1 MNLTSDAILGFSG
14 AILSQRYDNPQPT
27 PDFHK
32 ELWDYCTS
40 EHKKVA
46 VAAPR
51 GHAKSTAVTHAYV
64 LAEVLFRKSSFVM
77 IVSDT
82 EGQAVQFLH
91 DIKVELT
98 ENEDLKHM
106 FGISKLLKD
115 TETEV
120 VVRTKDRHQFKIIA
134 KGSGQ
139 KVRGTKW
146 LGKRPDLIIG
156 DDLENEDLV
165 MNQERRE
172 KFRNWFYGALL
183 PAGGD
188 TCRIRIVGT
197 ILHLDSL
204 LERLLNSSNWVSHR
218 YQAHNEDFSFIL
230 WPEKFPEERLVAIRK
245 DYLEEGFPEGYYQ
258 EYLNLPIDPTNAY
271 FKKDDFIEITDN
283 DLEVPLN
290 YYAAADFAIS
300 QKEKADRTVITVGGV
315 DSENKLHIVH
325 CVVGRWDAKEI
336 IENMIA
342 VQKRYNP
349 EIFTVEAG
357 MIEKSLGP
365 YLNEEMFRTGTFLNL
380 NKLTPVKDKETRA
393 RSIQARMRAGGVKFD
408 KEADWYPEMEAE
420 MLVFPKGRH
429 DDIVDSM
436 AWLGQTVDKFAIA
449 PTVEEQLE
457 YEWEEE
463 VEDTFES
470 VGICA
475 TTGY

>member
-1 MNLTSDAILGFSG
+1 MELTADTILGFSG
-14 AILSQRYDNPQPT
+14 AVLASRYDNPKPT
-27 PDFHK
+27 PDFHR
-32 ELWDYCTS
+32 ELWDYCTADDV
-40 EHKKVA
+40 KVA
-46 VAAPR
+46 IAAPR
-51 GHAKSTAVTHAYV
+51 GHAKSTAITHAYV

-91 DIKVELT
+91 DIKAEFTDNDV
-98 ENEDLKHM
+98 LKEM
-106 FGISKLLKD
+106 FGIAKLLKD

-146 LGKRPDLIIG
+146 LGRRPDLIIG

-197 ILHLDSL
+197 ILHMDSM
-204 LERLLNSSNWVSHR
+204 LERLLNSDSWVTHR

-230 WPEKFPEERLVAIRK
+230 WPEKFPKERLLAIRN
-245 DYLEEGFPEGYYQ
+245 DYMTEGFPEGYYQ

-271 FKKDDFIEITDN
+271 FKKDDFLPMSEDAL
-283 DLEVPLN
+283 DAPMN

-300 QKEKADRTVITVGGV
+300 QREKADRTVITVGGV
-315 DSENKLHIVH
+315 DSNNILHIVY
-325 CVVGRWDAKEI
+325 CVIGRWDAKEI
-336 IENMIA
+336 IENMLA
-342 VQKRYNP
+342 VQRRFNP

-365 YLNEEMFRTGTFLNL
+365 YLTEEMLRTGVFLNL
-380 NKLTPVKDKETRA
+380 NKMTPVKDKETRA
-393 RSIQARMRAGGVKFD
+393 RSMQARMRAGSVRFD
-408 KEADWYPEMEAE
+408 KSATWYPDMESE

-436 AWLGQTVDKFAIA
+436 AWLGQTVDKFSIA
-449 PTVEEQLE
+449 PTTEE
-457 YEWEEE
+457 YEEAMWEDEMDE
-463 VEDTFES
+463 TFEP
-470 VGICA
+470 VGMCA
-475 TTGY
+475 STGY